1 VVHIANVNLVGG
13 SIANVNDSRLI
24 IIGTVNE
31 FGERYRV
38 VATDPSTSLDAGD
51 LAFNTTGNVFKY
63 YDGSAWQVITAGGI
77 TDVVQDSTPQLGGN
91 LDTQSFTV
99 DGRNVSVDG
108 TKLDTIATSA
118 TANPNAIDN
127 IVEDTSPQLGGALDG
142 QNFNLTNIGTIDGT
156 NLQLDF
162 GTI

>member
-1 VVHIANVNLVGG
+1 VEI
-13 SIANVNDSRLI
+13 
-24 IIGTVNE
+24 
-31 FGERYRV
+31 
-38 VATDPSTSLDAGD
+38 
-51 LAFNTTGNVFKY
+51 
-63 YDGSAWQVITAGGI
+63 
-77 TDVVQDSTPQLGGN
+77 

-99 DGRNVSVDG
+99 DGRDVSVDG
-108 TKLDTIATSA
+108 TKLDTIATSS

-142 QNFNLTNIGTIDGT
+142 QNNNLTNIGTIDGT